1 MSRRQYGQFC
11 PLAKALDVLGER
23 WTLLIV
29 RELLSGPKRYTDLRE
44 GLPGLATD
52 LLATR
57 LRELQETG
65 AVRRRDVPPPT
76 PATVYE
82 LTPRGRALEPVI
94 LELARWGRPLLLDPA
109 DDYLP
114 GSALL
119 LGLQV
124 AFHPDAAVGLDE
136 AYDLEVD
143 GKSVTV
149 RVRDGTVD
157 VTPGSAGEHAAVRIV
172 TDRQGFIEL
181 ARGHAGDRVQIE
193 GDADALARMLRVFS
207 LEETTDS

>member
-1 MSRRQYGQFC
+1 MSRRRYGQFC

-29 RELLSGPKRYTDLRE
+29 RELLSGPKRYTDLRQ

-57 LRELQETG
+57 LRELQQTG
-65 AVRRRDVPPPT
+65 VIDRREVPPPT

-82 LTPRGRALEPVI
+82 LTERGHALRPAI

-109 DDYLP
+109 EDRLP
-114 GSALL
+114 DSALL
-119 LGLQV
+119 LGLEV
-124 AFHPDAAVGLDE
+124 AFHPDAAADLDE
-136 AYDLEVD
+136 TYDLEVD
-143 GKSVTV
+143 GQRVAV
-149 RVRDGTVD
+149 RVHDGTVE

-172 TDRQGFIEL
+172 TDRQGFIDL
-181 ARGHAGDRVQIE
+181 ARGHAADHLRVQ
-193 GDADALARMLRVFS
+193 GDPDALDRLQQVFS
-207 LEETTDS
+207 LA

>member
-1 MSRRQYGQFC
+1 MSRRRYGQFC

-57 LRELQETG
+57 LRELQQAG
-65 AVRRRDVPPPT
+65 VIDRREVPPPT
-76 PATVYE
+76 PATLYE
-82 LTPRGRALEPVI
+82 LTERGRALKPAI

-109 DDYLP
+109 DDRLP
-114 GSALL
+114 DSALL
-119 LGLQV
+119 LGLEV
-124 AFHPDAAVGLDE
+124 AFHPDAAAALDE
-136 AYDLEVD
+136 TYDLEVD
-143 GKSVTV
+143 GNRVAV
-149 RVRDGTVD
+149 RVHHGTVE

-172 TDRQGFIEL
+172 TDRQGFIDL
-181 ARGHAGDRVQIE
+181 ARGHASDRVRIE
-193 GDADALARMLRVFS
+193 GDADALDRLQRVFS
-207 LEETTDS
+207 LA

>member
-181 ARGHAGDRVQIE
+181 ARGHAGDRVRIE

>member
-1 MSRRQYGQFC
+1 VPRRRYGQFC

-65 AVRRRDVPPPT
+65 VIDRREVPPPT
-76 PATVYE
+76 RATVYE
-82 LTPRGRALEPVI
+82 LTARGQ
-94 LELARWGRPLLLDPA
+94 ELRPAIHELSRWGRPLLLDPG
-109 DDYLP
+109 DDRLP
-114 GSALL
+114 DSALL
-119 LGLQV
+119 LGLEV

-136 AYDLEVD
+136 TYGIEVD
-143 GKSVTV
+143 GKRVSV
-149 RVRDGTVD
+149 RVHNGTVD
-157 VTPGSAGEHAAVRIV
+157 ITPGSAGEHAMVRIV

-181 ARGHAGDRVQIE
+181 ARGRPGDRVQIE
-193 GDADALARMLRVFS
+193 GDADALARLQRVFS
-207 LEETTDS
+207 LYR